1 MRSLFKLVTAMTAAF
16 LLSILG
22 TLATAS
28 ASSPSIIL
36 DAGSNPAYRSTD
48 NAGNAGNTGNI
59 GNIGRIGLRA
69 VAATPGFSAT
79 AGRPGGLN
87 ELDPTTVGGGGGGA
101 TPGGL
106 GAGVTAGNCC
116 GGGGGG
122 GTGGPGGTSH

>member
-1 MRSLFKLVTAMTAAF
+1 MRSLFKLVTALTVAF
-16 LLSILG
+16 VLSILG
-22 TLATAS
+22 SLATAS

-36 DAGSNPAYRSTD
+36 DAGSNPAYRSMD
-48 NAGNAGNTGNI
+48 NAGNAGNLGNL
-59 GNIGRIGLRA
+59 GRIGPRA

-79 AGRPGGLN
+79 EGRPGGLN
-87 ELDPTTVGGGGGGA
+87 ELDPTPAGGGGGGA